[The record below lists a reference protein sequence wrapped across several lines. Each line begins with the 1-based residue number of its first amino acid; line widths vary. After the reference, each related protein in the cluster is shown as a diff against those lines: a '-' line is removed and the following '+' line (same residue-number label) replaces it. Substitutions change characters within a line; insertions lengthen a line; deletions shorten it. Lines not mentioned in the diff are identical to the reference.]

1 VVTILLLV
9 VHVGLF
15 GLGFFI
21 IGMLVMITDSCAY
34 QACGDPAWLT
44 WANLVHLC
52 AGFALLG
59 ADLLL
64 ATLRLGSHRVTF
76 FVPLVCCVLE
86 IGLCAAAIA
95 MEAEAGPI

>member
-21 IGMLVMITDSCAY
+21 VGMLVMSTDSCAY
-34 QACGDPAWLT
+34 QACGDPAWLK

-52 AGFALLG
+52 AGFALLI
-59 ADLLL
+59 ADLRL
-64 ATLRLGSHRVTF
+64 AIFRLRRHRVTF
-76 FVPLVCCVLE
+76 FVPLVCCILE

-95 MEAEAGPI
+95 MEAQAGPV